1 MWLALKKQS
10 LCCVN
15 PYIYPMS
22 IATKQADIVE
32 EFSMFD
38 DWMQRYEYMI
48 DLGKSLP
55 LIADE
60 YKTDDNIIKGCQ
72 SKVWVHAELEGD
84 KVVFTADSDAIITKG
99 IIAILIR
106 AFSKQHPKDI
116 LAADTSFIDDI
127 GLKEHLSPT
136 RANGLVSMIKQL
148 KMYALAYQTQLS

>member
-1 MWLALKKQS
+1 MKIEAIQEDL
-10 LCCVN
+10 
-15 PYIYPMS
+15 I
-22 IATKQADIVE
+22 D

-55 LIADE
+55 MIDE
-60 YKTDDNIIKGCQ
+60 SIKTDDLLIKGCQ
-72 SKVWVHAELEGD
+72 SKVWLNAELKDD
-84 KVVFTADSDAIITKG
+84 KVLFTADSDAIITKG

-106 AFSKQHPKDI
+106 TFSNQKPEDI
-116 LAADTSFIDDI
+116 IAANTNFIDEI

-148 KMYALAYQTQLS
+148 KLYALAYQTQLKD